1 MAFIFI
7 SRGAPLLEATGA
19 TSSYKEGNTIKTGR
33 FNGRDCALHIG
44 PNSKYLV
51 RTLVFLD
58 ITHFHLIFLN
68 FGKFRLKKLCM
79 NLKIGRFQGA
89 KSNGFLLFGAY
100 NNGFF
105 TFWCQKPGFSLF

>member
-51 RTLVFLD
+51 RTFVFLD
-58 ITHFHLIFLN
+58 VTHFHLIFLN
-68 FGKFRLKKLCM
+68 FGKFRLKNLCM
-79 NLKIGRFQGA
+79 NLKKVDFKA
-89 KSNGFLLFGAY
+89 PKVTVYSLFGA
-100 NNGFF
+100 
-105 TFWCQKPGFSLF
+105 